1 MSTANN
7 GGPAFPRPV
16 RYQKHEYGRRQ
27 ESIGWVAEGGEGGLT
42 IRDYFMAH
50 APAEPQ
56 PWFNPVMAH
65 KRPPDNWQGDDG
77 KPYESARQ
85 AESECGDC
93 YSNVN
98 EADQD
103 AWDAEHE
110 KQRYIQWP
118 AAWAD
123 AMLKA
128 REAVKQE
135 D

>member
-27 ESIGWVAEGGEGGLT
+27 ESVGWVAEGGEGGIT
-42 IRDYFMAH
+42 MRDYFAAKAMQALIPLH
-50 APAEPQ
+50 EAALQ
-56 PWFNPVMAH
+56 S
-65 KRPPDNWQGDDG
+65 DG
-77 KPYESARQ
+77 EIEQWSTDYEGNLGSSAVIL
-85 AESECGDC
+85 AF
-93 YSNVN
+93 
-98 EADQD
+98 D
-103 AWDAEHE
+103 A
-110 KQRYIQWP
+110 YGI
-118 AAWAD
+118 AD